1 MEAAE
6 LSGHTVLGF
15 LVSDEQFR
23 SAAEHEG
30 KPVFVPGDMPW
41 SPREVSCIAG
51 IVSTKR
57 RVFIQEMLARGFEFT
72 SVIHPTAIVSPR
84 ATIEAGTLVGAGVI
98 ISANTRVGPHV
109 ILNRGANI
117 AHDVRLCA
125 YATVGPS
132 AVIAGTVNIGTGAW
146 IGVGAVIRNQLTVGE
161 GAVVG
166 AGAVVV
172 KPVAPHTLVAGSP
185 AAVMREGVDGM

>member
-6 LSGHTVLGF
+6 LSGRTVLGF

-23 SAAEHEG
+23 TAVEHEG
-30 KPVFVPGDMPW
+30 KPVFVPRDMPW

-57 RVFIQEMLARGFEFT
+57 RVFIQEMLAHGFEFA
-72 SVIHPTAIVSPR
+72 SVIHPTAVVSPR

-98 ISANTRVGPHV
+98 ISAHTRVGPHV

-132 AVIAGTVNIGTGAW
+132 AVIAGTVNVGTGSW
-146 IGVGAVIRNQLTVGE
+146 IGVGAVIRNQLTIGE